1 MPHMEE
7 LRAILASEN
16 ERETKRFK
24 DLDWRLS
31 LVTGCRARQKT
42 MVPKFTM
49 KLDLQTQGGQGEG
62 GQDQTESY
70 VLDCDYTNL
79 KRI

>member
-49 KLDLQTQGGQGEG
+49 KLDL
-62 GQDQTESY
+62 
-70 VLDCDYTNL
+70 
-79 KRI
+79 